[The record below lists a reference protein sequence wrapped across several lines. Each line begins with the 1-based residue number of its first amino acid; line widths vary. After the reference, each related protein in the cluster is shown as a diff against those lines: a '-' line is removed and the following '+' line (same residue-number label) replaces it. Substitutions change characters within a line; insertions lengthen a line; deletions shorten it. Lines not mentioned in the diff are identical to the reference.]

1 MYLYLS
7 IYLLIIY
14 LPSYLPTYLPIDLRI
29 HLSTTYLPTLSSKV
43 SIYACRYL
51 FNCDRELCDILLN
64 SSLIDSTKFR
74 HLGLVQAID
83 GYNFHSI
90 PLRTVVIRLFLSVV
104 MSLVAA
110 ICVKAVLKAI
120 TTKLH
125 RLHILKTQYPAQLT
139 DSRGREVPLHKLYC
153 IEIPTR

>member
-1 MYLYLS
+1 MSYVTIS
-7 IYLLIIY
+7 IYLSTY
-14 LPSYLPTYLPIDLRI
+14 HLPTYLPIYI
-29 HLSTTYLPTLSSKV
+29 STYESAYLPTLSSKV

-64 SSLIDSTKFR
+64 SSLIDATKFR
-74 HLGLVQAID
+74 HLGLVQTID

-110 ICVKAVLKAI
+110 ISVKAALKAI
-120 TTKLH
+120 TIKLH